1 MSWNEPHSDSQIC
14 NGSGLHGAFQP
25 HTPGTLREGRVL
37 KVTAANHSKPKV
49 LPPPYGGEQ
58 RRKGKGYP
66 NPSKGIRAVPQ
77 VLTAEPQYRSGALK
91 RSQINAYQFMGVIP
105 PFSGLK
111 GSARL

>member
-1 MSWNEPHSDSQIC
+1 MEVI
-14 NGSGLHGAFQP
+14 
-25 HTPGTLREGRVL
+25 EVL
-37 KVTAANHSKPKV
+37 QNLEADQARSKV

-66 NPSKGIRAVPQ
+66 NPSKGHGAVPLI
-77 VLTAEPQYRSGALK
+77 LTAEPQYRSGALK
-91 RSQINAYQFMGVIP
+91 QSQFNAYQFMGVIP